1 LAGSS
6 PLPVWSKAFGLESSE
21 VKVEKTLDEA
31 LQRLKREP
39 GEPVRATV
47 DGMTVEV
54 RVVPDPPVIRSAAD
68 VFAEIGPW
76 EGETTEEMLKFLA
89 EARRQGSQRRVE
101 GS

>member
-1 LAGSS
+1 M
-6 PLPVWSKAFGLESSE
+6 
-21 VKVEKTLDEA
+21 TLDEA

-54 RVVPDPPVIRSAAD
+54 RVVSAGPTSRSAAD
-68 VFAEIGPW
+68 AFAEIGPW

-89 EARRQGSQRRVE
+89 DARRQR
-101 GS
+101 

>member
-6 PLPVWSKAFGLESSE
+6 PLPAWNEAFGLESSE

-47 DGMTVEV
+47 EGMTVEV
-54 RVVPDPPVIRSAAD
+54 RVVPDTPVGRSAAD
-68 VFAEIGPW
+68 VSCR
-76 EGETTEEMLKFLA
+76 
-89 EARRQGSQRRVE
+89 ARPG
-101 GS
+101 